1 VANPRRQARLG
12 SLIEQIVSE
21 LLLRQIKDPR
31 VHGLVSITR
40 VEVSQDISH
49 ARIFVS
55 VMGSEEERRETM
67 RGLERASGFVRSRLG
82 DELTIRHVP
91 EVQFVLDRS
100 LEEGDRVLAILNKI
114 EIPPPPEEVAE
125 SSPRRK
131 R

>member
-1 VANPRRQARLG
+1 MANPRRQARLG

-31 VHGLVSITR
+31 VHGLVSVTR

-49 ARIFVS
+49 AKIFVS

-67 RGLERASGFVRSRLG
+67 RALQHASGFIRSRLG
-82 DELTIRHVP
+82 EELTIRHVP
-91 EVQFVLDRS
+91 DVQFVLDRS
-100 LEEGDRVLAILNKI
+100 IEQGDQVLAILNRL
-114 EIPPPPEEVAE
+114 EIPPPPTGQPAE
-125 SSPRRK
+125 GK